1 MMVSSSKRIK
11 QLEAAFAEQRRE
23 IEQLRATVA
32 QHAGPDAAPGFGV
45 ATVAPAR
52 SAETG
57 LVQSDDL
64 TARRST
70 RRALV
75 TGGAVAAGAALAG
88 SMVAPHTAAA
98 ADGGNMVIGGDNT
111 SAAGDTNLAVG
122 AGALLTNTNAFTV
135 SSGLTSSSFPAAIG
149 GAANGGRVTNG
160 VYGYTDHRGTDSNT
174 GHAVIARR
182 ETSARSNI
190 LMPPV
195 GQSPTLET
203 TVNHTAGSLRVDS
216 SRNLW
221 FCVTSGTPGTWRRIS
236 GPASSGALHLV
247 APARVYDSRLDAAG
261 VLPTGASRIVSV
273 ADGRDV
279 LTYAIN
285 APNLVPA
292 GAVAVLFN
300 VTITGTVGAGVL
312 AVAPGNQ
319 TVITASTINWST
331 IGQTVANASSSTLD
345 TNRQLNVLSG
355 GAGLTHFII
364 DITGYTL

>member
-1 MMVSSSKRIK
+1 M
-11 QLEAAFAEQRRE
+11 
-23 IEQLRATVA
+23 
-32 QHAGPDAAPGFGV
+32 
-45 ATVAPAR
+45 
-52 SAETG
+52 
-57 LVQSDDL
+57 
-64 TARRST
+64 
-70 RRALV
+70 
-75 TGGAVAAGAALAG
+75 
-88 SMVAPHTAAA
+88 
-98 ADGGNMVIGGDNT
+98 
-111 SAAGDTNLAVG
+111 
-122 AGALLTNTNAFTV
+122 
-135 SSGLTSSSFPAAIG
+135 
-149 GAANGGRVTNG
+149 
-160 VYGYTDHRGTDSNT
+160 YGYTDHRGTDSNT

-247 APARVYDSRLDAAG
+247 APARVYDSRFDAAG
-261 VLPTGASRIVSV
+261 VLPTGASRIISV